1 MIESHA
7 DDEKI
12 REVLRGA
19 MTDKTDRNLHEG
31 HRLFVLLG
39 ARSRDR
45 RYGRRRRVRRFAPRA
60 HPRRREKTAR
70 GTLAKHDETAKLLA
84 AALD

>member
-31 HRLFVLLG
+31 HRLFVLLRG

-45 RYGRRRRVRRFAPRA
+45 N
-60 HPRRREKTAR
+60 T
-70 GTLAKHDETAKLLA
+70 DA